1 MSNLW
6 VQYITVYCALIW
18 SSKRPWGTTA
28 ARRLARLGLR
38 YTNINMAFTFAALS
52 YIVALIVDAF
62 LIFFA
67 IFHVSAVLCVPCH
80 AWVSACPGVMA
91 HQRGVAAAGGPGG
104 GGSPAR
110 GASATGPPG
119 GQAGSTPEGQRCYV
133 IIGHPPVP
141 MTGLFCL

>member
-1 MSNLW
+1 
-6 VQYITVYCALIW
+6 
-18 SSKRPWGTTA
+18 
-28 ARRLARLGLR
+28 
-38 YTNINMAFTFAALS
+38 MAFTFAALS

-104 GGSPAR
+104 GRSPAR
-110 GASATGPPG
+110 GASATGPGSRWPG
-119 GQAGSTPEGQRCYV
+119 REHTRGAAVLCHHRSSSSSDDGTFLLVV
-133 IIGHPPVP
+133 IMVSNEFDLFFLLITIVFLVP
-141 MTGLFCL
+141 FLPSKS